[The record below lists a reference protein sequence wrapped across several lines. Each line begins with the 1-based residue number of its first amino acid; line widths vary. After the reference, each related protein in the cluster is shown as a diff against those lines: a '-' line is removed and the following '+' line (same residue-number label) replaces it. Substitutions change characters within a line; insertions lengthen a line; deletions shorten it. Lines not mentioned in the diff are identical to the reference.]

1 MRERPLHV
9 QDLAR
14 RSVEVI
20 REGQAPSGAYVA
32 CPTFEPYRF
41 CWLRDG
47 SFIADAMSRLGEVES
62 AEAFHAWVARVVL
75 AHRDRDRLEARYT
88 LDGEDDPVEEWP
100 KLQHD
105 GWGLW
110 LWAQRE
116 HSLRHGRRTE
126 PYDEAARHVAGYILR
141 VVHEP
146 CTDWWEERVGI
157 HAATLACLGAGLQ
170 TDELKAQAL
179 ARADER
185 VDGSLLVLPLL
196 DIPAPHLVRRVEHQ
210 LVSPGGGVHRHPDDT
225 YYGGGEWLLLTAMLG
240 LAHLREDRRPEA
252 EAALDWVAQRAT
264 EDGLLPEQ
272 AQNHLLSP
280 STWDSWVAKWGPPPC
295 PLLWSH
301 AMYLTLAHEL
311 GVVR

>member
-1 MRERPLHV
+1 VTELRA
-9 QDLAR
+9 LAR

-20 REGQAPSGAYVA
+20 RDGQAPSGAYVA

-47 SFIADAMSRLGEVES
+47 SFIADAMSRAGEMKS
-62 AEAFHAWVARVVL
+62 AEAFHAWVTRVVL
-75 AHRDRDRLEARYT
+75 ARRDRERLDARYT
-88 LDGEDDPVEEWP
+88 LDGEDDTADWP
-100 KLQHD
+100 HLQHD

-110 LWAQRE
+110 LWALRE
-116 HSLRHGRRTE
+116 HSARHGRATA
-126 PYDEAARHVAGYILR
+126 PYDEAARHVEGYLVR

-157 HAATLACLGAGLQ
+157 HAATLACLGAGLEL
-170 TDELKAQAL
+170 DELTAQAL

-210 LVSPGGGVHRHPDDT
+210 LVGPGGGVHRHLEDT

-240 LAHLREDRRPEA
+240 LAYVREDRPREA
-252 EAALDWVAQRAT
+252 EAALDWVARHAT

-272 AQNHLLSP
+272 SQDHLLSP
-280 STWDSWVAKWGPPPC
+280 STYQRWVAKWGPPPC

-301 AMYLTLAHEL
+301 AMYLALAHEL
-311 GVVR
+311 GVVS